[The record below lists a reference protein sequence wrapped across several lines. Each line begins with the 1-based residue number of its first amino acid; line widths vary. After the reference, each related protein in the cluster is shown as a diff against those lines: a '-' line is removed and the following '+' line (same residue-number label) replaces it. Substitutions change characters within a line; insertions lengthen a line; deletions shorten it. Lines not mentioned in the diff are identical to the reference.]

1 MVSIGLLFTILF
13 KKFEIATDMP
23 HRTEKLVRDSEKFEI
38 AKFEIARLF
47 IRQRTV
53 NAQGTETFVR
63 NSEVFEIARV
73 RDSEGRLY
81 LDSSSHLRHTSVPF
95 LFVVFLLGPTQLYDK
110 HWNKFFWNQRA
121 DPRDGEQCKVDNNFE
136 KDDNISNFFRHVSD

>member
-1 MVSIGLLFTILF
+1 
-13 KKFEIATDMP
+13 MP

-47 IRQRTV
+47 LGQRTV
-53 NAQGTETFVR
+53 NAPGTETFVR

-81 LDSSSHLRHTSVPF
+81 V
-95 LFVVFLLGPTQLYDK
+95 LL
-110 HWNKFFWNQRA
+110 
-121 DPRDGEQCKVDNNFE
+121 VM
-136 KDDNISNFFRHVSD
+136 

>member
-13 KKFEIATDMP
+13 KKFEIARDMP

-47 IRQRTV
+47 LGQRTV

-81 LDSSSHLRHTSVPF
+81 IIRMSYLMNECCDL
-95 LFVVFLLGPTQLYDK
+95 
-110 HWNKFFWNQRA
+110 KFFWF
-121 DPRDGEQCKVDNNFE
+121 CVL
-136 KDDNISNFFRHVSD
+136 